1 MGIEI
6 TPRVALADVNKQTN
20 KLNNPTQVS
29 HKTTPEAS
37 SDSVNLSVGNLLSNV
52 DSAPVDNSARIEALK
67 NKIESGNYTVD
78 SHKLAG
84 NIIRSERDLAPF

>member
-6 TPRVALADVNKQTN
+6 TPRVALTEVNRQTN
-20 KLNNPTQVS
+20 KLNGNTQAN
-29 HKTTPEAS
+29 HKKTPEAA
-37 SDSVNLSVGNLLSNV
+37 SDSVKLSASNLLSKF

-67 NKIESGNYTVD
+67 NEINSGSYTVD

-84 NIIRSERDLAPF
+84 NIMQSERDLAPF

>member
-29 HKTTPEAS
+29 HKKTPEAA
-37 SDSVNLSVGNLLSNV
+37 SDSVNLSVGTLLSNV

-67 NKIESGNYTVD
+67 NEIESGSYTVD

-84 NIIRSERDLAPF
+84 NIMRNERELASF